1 MTNEELDA
9 ILSKLRRQ
17 KNDDAQ
23 YEAKKSEKDL
33 PKSIW
38 DTVSAFANT
47 RGGTILLGID
57 EENDFAIVDGFDQNR
72 ICAQFRAGLE
82 GDASTAKVHP
92 IPAYDI
98 ERLEVDEKPIL
109 VITIEELG
117 PDQKPCY
124 VTSKGISKGS
134 FKRVDDGDLHL
145 TLNEIYS
152 LQHILVTTDSDRHPV
167 KEARFEDLNRQI
179 YEATFAKASIIMPRS
194 LQGAETTKAKLQ
206 RLNFMNSDSQ
216 VTKAGLLVAGNYPQ
230 QFFPKLCI
238 DVAVHAGK
246 GKAEPGKPRFLDRQ
260 LCDGTLGEMIEESL
274 RVITRNL
281 RTTSIVRGAARV
293 DELEIP
299 LEVLREALC
308 NAVIHR
314 EYGSLFDGQS
324 ISVDIYSDRIEI
336 QNPGSLWGGKVEETL
351 DDGQSCC
358 RNPTLMRLMSI
369 VPLPSE
375 AGSPAEGNG
384 TGIILMINAMKERG
398 LYEPIFKAGID
409 NFKVILL
416 RSAYQEQKA
425 KPELKDDELIILDLI
440 RTNETLGTREL
451 STLSGLSVVQV
462 RNRVKE
468 LLEKELIVATAPI
481 NSKNRKYKLAT
492 P

>member
-1 MTNEELDA
+1 MTNEELKK

-17 KNDDAQ
+17 KNDDAS
-23 YEAKKSEKDL
+23 YEAKRSEKEL
-33 PKSIW
+33 PKNIW

-47 RGGTILLGID
+47 RGGIILLGVD
-57 EENDFAIVDGFDQNR
+57 EENNFSTVDGFDQNK
-72 ICAQFRAGLE
+72 ICAQFCAGMEE
-82 GDASTAKVHP
+82 GSSAAKVHP
-92 IPAYDI
+92 IPAFSV
-98 ERLEVDEKPIL
+98 ERLEIDEKPVL
-109 VITIEELG
+109 VIAIEELG

-134 FKRVDDGDLHL
+134 FKRIDDGDLHL

-152 LQHILVTTDSDRHPV
+152 LQHALVTTDSDRQAV
-167 KEARFEDLNRQI
+167 EEARATDLNDQI
-179 YEATFAKASIIMPRS
+179 CEATFAKASILMPRS
-194 LQGAETTKAKLQ
+194 LRGTDTTEEKLQ
-206 RLNFMNSDSQ
+206 RLNFMNSDKQ

-238 DVAVHAGK
+238 DVAVHAGT
-246 GKAEPGKPRFLDRQ
+246 GKSEPGKPRFLDRQ

-274 RVITRNL
+274 KAIARNL
-281 RTTSIVRGAARV
+281 RTTSVVRGAARI
-293 DELEIP
+293 DEPEIP
-299 LEVLREALC
+299 VEVLREALC

-336 QNPGSLWGGKVEETL
+336 SNPGGLWGGKIEETL
-351 DDGQSCC
+351 NDGQSCC

-398 LYEPIFKAGID
+398 LSEPLFKAGID
-409 NFKVILL
+409 NFKVTLL
-416 RSAYQEQKA
+416 RSSYLEQTA
-425 KPELKDDELIILDLI
+425 RTELKDDELIIIDLI
-440 RTNETLGTREL
+440 RSNGALGTKEL
-451 STLSGLSVVQV
+451 SALSGLTVVQV
-462 RNRVKE
+462 RNRVND
-468 LLEKELIVATAPI
+468 LLDKKLIVATAPTT
-481 NSKNRKYKLAT
+481 SRNRKYKIAT
-492 P
+492 S